1 MLEFN
6 LILGCKMSLSM
17 LLFILK
23 TSGKDWSQSWFK
35 QSVFHCGDH
44 WNVIFFGIYKIYICE
59 SGFSRSE
66 LEQFT
71 GSVSFKLFI
80 ELLGY
85 FSFQFRVL
93 PLRKY
98 LQTRQCKVY
107 VVCYGILHCWR
118 SHQQSCFQIVSF
130 CWEGH
135 PGFLFGHD
143 TCNALCIGTIHLP
156 GTSLKLTGLWVEAGA
171 FLCCS
176 PCNTGALFCTQK
188 RTVKC
193 QEALLLLG
201 GRTIMY
207 WRHRAEN
214 QQVDRSSVNRCV
226 ALGKSLSFSGSLVSP
241 SIKWKWYWP
250 ASKGSSEG

>member
-143 TCNALCIGTIHLP
+143 TCIVHCDHSPTWHLP
-156 GTSLKLTGLWVEAGA
+156 EINGA
-171 FLCCS
+171 
-176 PCNTGALFCTQK
+176 PG
-188 RTVKC
+188 
-193 QEALLLLG
+193 G
-201 GRTIMY
+201 GRSFPLLFSLQHWGLVLYSETYCKMS
-207 WRHRAEN
+207 
-214 QQVDRSSVNRCV
+214 RSPT
-226 ALGKSLSFSGSLVSP
+226 LVGRKNNHVLKAQS
-241 SIKWKWYWP
+241 WEP
-250 ASKGSSEG
+250 ASWSQFC